1 MYRASAPNARFLRW
15 RWSDYLSV
23 EAVIPL
29 SLKVAYTLF
38 VCALVP
44 IYWRQYGPANFLW
57 FSDIALLALVPALW
71 VENALLVGMMA
82 ISVVFFETLWN
93 IDFFFRLLTGKS
105 LIGLSAYMFDPK
117 ISLFIRGLSCFHI
130 FLPLL
135 LLWTLHR
142 LGYDHR
148 AFVWQTIVALVV
160 LPLSYL
166 ASNPQ
171 ENVNWV
177 YGFGQNPQRI
187 LPPPLFVILLMLL
200 FPLVI
205 YLPTHLLFARIFRAA
220 GA

>member
-1 MYRASAPNARFLRW
+1 M
-15 RWSDYLSV
+15 
-23 EAVIPL
+23 IPL
-29 SLKVAYTLF
+29 VLKVVYTLF

-71 VENALLVGMMA
+71 MENVLLVSMMA
-82 ISVVFFETLWN
+82 VSIIFFEALWN
-93 IDFFFRLLTGKS
+93 CDFFFRLATGKS

-117 ISLFIRGLSCFHI
+117 IPLFIRGLSCFHI
-130 FLPLL
+130 VLPLL
-135 LLWTLHR
+135 LLWMLHR

-148 AFVWQTIVALVV
+148 ALIWQTIVAIVV

-166 ASNPQ
+166 MSNPQ

-177 YGFGQNPQRI
+177 YGFGENPQKV
-187 LPPPLFVILLMLL
+187 LPAPLFVLVLMLL

-205 YLPTHLLFARIFRAA
+205 YLPTHLVFTRIFR
-220 GA
+220 GASS